1 MADVLREEAFEY
13 VASDGRAIHCYRW
26 QRGGPPRAIVQ
37 IAHGMGEHAAR
48 YRTVAQRLADARYL
62 VVADDH
68 RGHGVTV
75 GDDSLGDF
83 GAGGW
88 DRVIEDVYEINR
100 HCKAHS
106 PSLPIVLLGHSM
118 GAMLTQQ
125 YLYRHGESLDAA
137 ILSGSPGLGGAFAM
151 WLTHTIARFER
162 FRLGSAAS
170 SALLDRLIFG
180 SANDSFEGETGFEWL
195 SRDVHQV
202 RLYVDDPLC
211 GFVLRTGSLCDLF
224 AGARQARRSKS
235 VAAIPPQL
243 PIYVFS
249 GADDPVDQGSG
260 LARLE
265 RSYRAAGIR
274 DLTVRRYEGGRHEMF
289 NETNRDAVID
299 DLLVW
304 LDAHLPGIG

>member
-1 MADVLREEAFEY
+1 MHEEAFEY
-13 VASDGRAIHCYRW
+13 VASDGQTIHCYRW
-26 QRGGPPRAIVQ
+26 RGDARPRAIVQ

-48 YRTVAQRLADARYL
+48 YRAVAQRLVDAHYL

-68 RGHGVTV
+68 RGHGLTAAA
-75 GDDSLGDF
+75 DALGNF

-100 HCKAHS
+100 HWKS
-106 PSLPIVLLGHSM
+106 QFPSLPIVLLGHSM

-125 YLYRHGESLDAA
+125 YLYRHGASLDAA
-137 ILSGSPGLGGAFAM
+137 VLSGSPGLGGAFAL

-162 FRLGSAAS
+162 LRLGSGAN

-180 SANDSFEGETGFEWL
+180 SANDSFEGDTGFEWL
-195 SRDVHQV
+195 SRDAEQV

-224 AGARQARRSKS
+224 AGARQARRKRR
-235 VAAIPPQL
+235 VADIPRQL
-243 PIYVFS
+243 PLYVLS
-249 GADDPVDQGSG
+249 GSDDPVDQGSG

-265 RSYRAAGIR
+265 QRYRGAGIR

-299 DLLVW
+299 DLLGW
-304 LDAHLPGIG
+304 LDGHLPGGG